1 MAKHSGNK
9 GSRSERRAGRQRA
22 SRAREHGLP
31 ARVEPESRRV
41 RASTPEPRSAAGDD
55 RSSDAPPAP
64 LTKPSQGIPTIV
76 KVVGGALAILAAAYA
91 LSRFRDESGA
101 TTAAPEPAASVSAA
115 ALAPEPTAS
124 AAAAV
129 APSTLAPAGELLEP
143 ALPSVAAPSVATPPV
158 VSVAKPSV
166 APPKPAVVV
175 PKPATPAA
183 AAPKAVVPPAA
194 PAAPKPVDNPY

>member
-1 MAKHSGNK
+1 MAKRSGNK

-22 SRAREHGLP
+22 GRAREHGLP

-41 RASTPEPRSAAGDD
+41 RASTPEPHSAAGDD

-64 LTKPSQGIPTIV
+64 LTKPSQSIPTIV

-91 LSRFRDESGA
+91 LSRFRDESAA

-115 ALAPEPTAS
+115 AVPPEQTAS
-124 AAAAV
+124 ASAAV
-129 APSTLAPAGELLEP
+129 APPAPAPVGELLEP
-143 ALPSVAAPSVATPPV
+143 VSPSVVAPSVATPPV
-158 VSVAKPSV
+158 ASVATPSV
-166 APPKPAVVV
+166 ALPKPALVV

-183 AAPKAVVPPAA
+183 ATPKAVVPPAA
-194 PAAPKPVDNPY
+194 PAAPKPADNPY